1 MSDNPYQEF
10 KVWLCDGNMKS
21 ELNPDVVK
29 AVYIVGALAMF
40 AHFGEAS
47 IYLNKM
53 YNNYDIYMKDLQ
65 NKKIEFFKELKLIA
79 TRKKLSPWD
88 LSYIS
93 LKKAKYDY
101 PHLQTRFPN
110 LKKYEIDLLVR
121 IMKDSKDK
129 AFMDMVNEKEP
140 TKRKLSK
147 ADEKLMEK

>member
-10 KVWLCDGNMKS
+10 KNWLCDGNLKS
-21 ELNPDVVK
+21 ELSPDVVK

-40 AHFGEAS
+40 SHFGES
-47 IYLNKM
+47 SLFLNKM
-53 YNNYDIYMKDLQ
+53 YNNYDIYMKELQ
-65 NKKIEFFKELKLIA
+65 NKKLEFFKELKLIA
-79 TRKKLSPWD
+79 TKKRLSPWD

-93 LKKAKYDY
+93 LKKIKFEY
-101 PHLQTRFPN
+101 PHLQEKFPN
-110 LKKYEIDLLVR
+110 LKKYEIDLLVK
-121 IMKDSKDK
+121 IMKESKDK